1 MKYRGNEASYK
12 RSGRVRKD
20 RVRENEN
27 HSKSLFQKNGV
38 LSSRSSVPTN
48 ARILAQEN
56 IS

>member
-20 RVRENEN
+20 RVRENES

-38 LSSRSSVPTN
+38 LSSRSSVLTN